1 MTYREIFLQA
11 DPHAITDA
19 IGAQDVEIKWLKVL
33 CNTLQAFD
41 ICKGLKFLAQ
51 GKLLNE
57 SAEVALEKTLQA
69 NTCLTTKQA
78 RFLVTGIKGFL
89 GAALEGLGFNQSPK
103 PDELVN
109 EWLDQTVP
117 DSSDDTNKLATEI
130 ISKLITN
137 RLNKYE

>member
-1 MTYREIFLQA
+1 M
-11 DPHAITDA
+11 
-19 IGAQDVEIKWLKVL
+19 
-33 CNTLQAFD
+33 
-41 ICKGLKFLAQ
+41 
-51 GKLLNE
+51 
-57 SAEVALEKTLQA
+57 EKTLQA